1 MANGNLDRLVEAR
14 VVPSPEALTDAERR
28 VIDGLSEEEVSTL
41 IGIRRRLSAEI
52 GADSP
57 AASFADEDPELDL
70 KSNFVV

>member
-1 MANGNLDRLVEAR
+1 MANGNLDRLVQAR
-14 VVPSPEALTDAERR
+14 VVPAPEQLTDAERR

-41 IGIRRRLSAEI
+41 VGIRRKLSAEV

-57 AASFADEDPELDL
+57 AASLGDEDPELDL